1 MKKLMKKLLVCA
13 ALTTM
18 GIFAGGP
25 RASAQEK
32 PAQILYTYVAEW
44 SVPRPLWAGMDTFSQ
59 NMTPTLDKLV
69 EDGTLT
75 GYGSANPLVHTE
87 DGPTHEDWLQAT
99 SVAGILRAL
108 DAIREADTTSPVL
121 ANARHFDIFLRSA
134 MHANKPGTYQ
144 HAYLWVGSFA
154 IKPGHVEDWSQNF
167 KTYIAPELDKLIE
180 DGTLAAYQ
188 LDTQLVHQG
197 DTNTL
202 DYAFVAIHPDGID
215 KVQAMIRQVEGKN
228 PAIGGSFDSWEEDKG
243 HSDSIALV
251 TLMKT
256 K

>member
-1 MKKLMKKLLVCA
+1 MKKLVTNLLPCA
-13 ALTTM
+13 GLLAV
-18 GIFAGGP
+18 GVFAGALC
-25 RASAQEK
+25 ASAQEK

-44 SVPRPLWAGMDTFSQ
+44 NVPRAQWAGMDKFSQ
-59 NMTPTLDKLV
+59 NMTATLDKLV
-69 EDGTLT
+69 EDGTLK
-75 GYGSANPLVHTE
+75 GYGSANPMVHTE

-121 ANARHFDIFLRSA
+121 SNARHFDIFLRSTI
-134 MHANKPGTYQ
+134 HANKPGTYE
-144 HAYLWVGSFA
+144 HAYLWVGTFA

-167 KTYIAPELDKLIE
+167 KTYMAPEFDKLIE

-197 DTNTL
+197 DPNTL
-202 DYAFVAIHPDGID
+202 DYAFVATHPDGID

-228 PAIGGSFDSWEEDKG
+228 PAIGGSFSSWERDTG
-243 HSDSIALV
+243 HSDAVALV
-251 TLMKT
+251 TMMKT

>member
-1 MKKLMKKLLVCA
+1 MKKLMKTLLLCA
-13 ALTTM
+13 GLVTV
-18 GIFAGGP
+18 GILAGTP
-25 RASAQEK
+25 CASTQEK
-32 PAQILYTYVAEW
+32 SPQILYTYVAEW
-44 SVPRPLWAGMDTFSQ
+44 SVPRPQWGGMDKFSQ
-59 NMTPTLDKLV
+59 NMTATLDKLV
-69 EDGTLT
+69 DDGTLT
-75 GYGSANPLVHTE
+75 GYGSANPMVHTE

-108 DAIREADTTSPVL
+108 DAVREADTTSPVL
-121 ANARHFDIFLRSA
+121 ANARHFDIFLRSTI
-134 MHANKPGTYQ
+134 HANKPGTYQ

-167 KTYIAPELDKLIE
+167 KTYIAPELDKLIA

-188 LDTQLVHQG
+188 LDTELVHQG
-197 DTNTL
+197 DPNTL
-202 DYAFVAIHPDGID
+202 DYAFVATHPDGID

-228 PAIGGSFDSWEEDKG
+228 PAIGGSFDSWERDTG